1 MTSTFPR
8 RLARKIRQT
17 RRLSRKSIAF
27 LFLLAGSALVAL
39 TALFFAHLAD
49 FALELNAKLVQQYPW
64 FAWIALPPGLP
75 VIVWLTR
82 KFAPFTAGSGIPQVI
97 ASLSLPYGAQ
107 KTRLIRLGQTLLK
120 IPLTFLG
127 MLFGA
132 SIGREGPSVQVG
144 AAVMGAWGAWCKK
157 HGLAFK
163 GMQENDLMA

>member
-1 MTSTFPR
+1 PS
-8 RLARKIRQT
+8 
-17 RRLSRKSIAF
+17 
-27 LFLLAGSALVAL
+27 
-39 TALFFAHLAD
+39 
-49 FALELNAKLVQQYPW
+49 
-64 FAWIALPPGLP
+64 PP
-75 VIVWLTR
+75 
-82 KFAPFTAGSGIPQVI
+82 GSGIPQVI

-127 MLFGA
+127 MLFGV

-163 GMQENDLMA
+163 GMQENDLMAAGAAGGLAAAFNAPLAGVIFAIEELGRGIMLRWERQILLGVLASGFMQVAIQG